1 MDEIIITRD
10 KRPEK
15 HQLSIL
21 KDIFVEWGT
30 KADWDTLC
38 ELHYKG
44 HSLAAGSRFI
54 RCVLRDPDG
63 SDQLIGIMVFAN
75 PQPLSK
81 GRNEVFKH
89 LKPNANGR
97 DNRLV
102 NQARLSWVNKNITW
116 NNRTVLDT
124 MYRGAGIAYRFKNL
138 AYRMYCAHYGRL
150 FVESVS
156 SMGRFNPFS
165 VKTGMKFIKPK
176 TATAFDAGMAFF
188 AGHFK
193 ASPRDIVAINDELK
207 SRPEAERVFLE
218 RRLREF
224 YHRWSSMEKS
234 GDKRDLGMTRV
245 NTLPMD
251 YVLKQTMQLVFS
263 STVYWLW
270 RAVDTQKLPTRM
282 PVTAFDEQGPNEPLA
297 RAWPVL
303 GAPA

>member
-1 MDEIIITRD
+1 MSETRITRLE
-10 KRPEK
+10 RPKK

-21 KDIFVEWGT
+21 KEIFVEWGT

-54 RCVLRDPDG
+54 RCVLKEEGAD
-63 SDQLIGIMVFAN
+63 DQLIGIMVFAN

-81 GRNEVFKH
+81 GRNEVFRH

-138 AYRMYCAHYGRL
+138 AYRMYCAHYGRK

-165 VKTGMKFIKPK
+165 IKTGMKFVKPK

-193 ASPRDIVAINDELK
+193 ASPHDVVAIAEELAEH
-207 SRPEAERVFLE
+207 PEVHRLFLE

-234 GDKRDLGMTRV
+234 GDKRDLGMARV
-245 NTLPMD
+245 NELAID

-270 RAVDTQKLPTRM
+270 QAVDTQKLPTSL
-282 PVTAFDEQGPNEPLA
+282 PITAFDEQGPNEPMA
-297 RAWPVL
+297 RSWAVQK
-303 GAPA
+303 PA